1 MFLQHSL
8 GSRYGRRKSSVKK
21 GEVVERK
28 EGEEMKEEENK
39 EEEMKEEENKE
50 EEMKEEENKEEEMP
64 EILWSAMPVP
74 PPPPPPAPPPPPPP
88 CTAHPPQSRPD
99 PPSLQSVGG
108 RGGRNALL
116 VDIQKGARLKKVLQV
131 HDRSAPVVDKPR
143 ASGGLSQDH
152 PQGGSGEGAEAM
164 RPSLGGLFSGG
175 FPILRPAGQRA
186 FTGKNVV
193 SRSSSS
199 TGLKPQWNPPPT
211 SSDSGHTPEP
221 YHRPTERGSPS
232 HHPAH
237 SASAPPS
244 PSHSKPPLSITA
256 PTTTLPPPP
265 PSFHERPSSRPPPS
279 LLVLPLLPL
288 PKSPSLP
295 GSPSSTLTP
304 YPSPLP
310 SSLHAPSSLPNRNSG
325 FFYPPPPSPI
335 LSSSLPLLPPLS
347 SHPSPSSLP
356 RRLLPPPSP
365 SPPILSSSLPPPPSP
380 VLSPSSELRFSI
392 SGPHGPLLLLLL
404 LLHPS
409 PPHSPPAAPP
419 LCPLHHPRCPL
430 CRPLPCGPRCPP
442 PTPAL
447 HLVGDHQL
455 CPGVQVWGGRWLLPL
470 SHRPAPRPPS

>member
-1 MFLQHSL
+1 
-8 GSRYGRRKSSVKK
+8 
-21 GEVVERK
+21 
-28 EGEEMKEEENK
+28 
-39 EEEMKEEENKE
+39 
-50 EEMKEEENKEEEMP
+50 
-64 EILWSAMPVP
+64 MPVP

-131 HDRSAPVVDKPR
+131 HDRSAPVVDSE
-143 ASGGLSQDH
+143 ASGGVSQDH
-152 PQGGSGEGAEAM
+152 PQGGSGGGAEAV

-232 HHPAH
+232 HRPAH

-256 PTTTLPPPP
+256 PTTTPPPPP

-279 LLVLPLLPL
+279 LPVPLLPY
-288 PKSPSLP
+288 PSHQAYLAP
-295 GSPSSTLTP
+295 HPA
-304 YPSPLP
+304 PSPLTPALYP

-335 LSSSLPLLPPLS
+335 LSCSSLPLLPPLS

-356 RRLLPPPSP
+356 RHLLPPPSP
-365 SPPILSSSLPPPPSP
+365 TPILSSSLPPPPSP

-404 LLHPS
+404 HPS

-419 LCPLHHPRCPL
+419 VCPLHHPRCPL
-430 CRPLPCGPRCPP
+430 CRPLPCGPGAPSYPCTAPSRRPP
-442 PTPAL
+442 AVPRSAGVGRSLASPPVPPARSPSTEL
-447 HLVGDHQL
+447 TNRIPPLI
-455 CPGVQVWGGRWLLPL
+455 LLPFPVL
-470 SHRPAPRPPS
+470 NEEWTQPKFAQPG